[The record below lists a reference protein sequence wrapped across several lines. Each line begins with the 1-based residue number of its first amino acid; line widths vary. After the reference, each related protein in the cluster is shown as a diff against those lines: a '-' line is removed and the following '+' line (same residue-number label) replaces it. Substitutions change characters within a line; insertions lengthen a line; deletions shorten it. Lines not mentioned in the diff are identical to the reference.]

1 MAQGQQK
8 ANKNKS
14 GKKKPITKRQ
24 RTACKK
30 KTVAKKYKDEA
41 SKKINAEIERTT
53 SGKAARGGQHF
64 ELSAVSEQS
73 KEVCAELRKES
84 AKSKKQLRAKRAVE
98 KAEAVARK
106 AEENSR

>member
-53 SGKAARGGQHF
+53 SGKAARRRGH
-64 ELSAVSEQS
+64 A
-73 KEVCAELRKES
+73 RKEMGG
-84 AKSKKQLRAKRAVE
+84 LGG
-98 KAEAVARK
+98 
-106 AEENSR
+106 